1 MKKPALL
8 SAFAT
13 TVLILI
19 CLILIVVVWIGL
31 DLQNRAERSFGPSSP
46 KLAFVQRLSLTA
58 RLLLEEKDLTEP
70 LDPNGAT
77 QKFKIE
83 TGESPNAVS
92 DRLQNTRLVANAAAL
107 RDYLVY
113 SGLDTSLQAGEFELS
128 SKMNAMQIAWALQD
142 ATPSEITFRILP
154 GWRMEEI
161 AEALPTSG
169 LEFSQRSLLDIANQ
183 PAESL
188 TPETTPLLSLL
199 PPSVSLEGFLY
210 PDSYRLPRII
220 SVEAFI
226 KTLLD
231 DFQLKVD
238 RQLLDG
244 FQRQGLS
251 LYQAVTLASIV
262 QREAVLEDEMPMI
275 ASVFLN
281 RLNSGMSLD
290 TDPTIQYA
298 LGYDLLNHTWWKN
311 PLSLDDLKV
320 TSTYNTYLHP
330 GLPPGPISNPGL
342 SALKAV
348 AFPAQTQYFYFRM
361 ACDNSGRHN
370 FAVTFE
376 QHQQNACP

>member
-13 TVLILI
+13 TVLILL
-19 CLILIVVVWIGL
+19 CLILIVSVWITI
-31 DLQNRAERSFGPSSP
+31 DLQNRAERSFGPASP
-46 KLAFVQRLSLTA
+46 KLALVQRLSLTT
-58 RLLLEEKDLTEP
+58 RLLLETNDLTEP
-70 LDPNGAT
+70 LDPAGAV

-83 TGESPNAVS
+83 AGESPLAIS
-92 DRLQNTRLVANAAAL
+92 DRLQETRLIASAAAL

-128 SKMNAMQIAWALQD
+128 AKMNAIQIAWALQD

-169 LEFSQRSLLDIANQ
+169 LEFSQRSFLDIANQ
-183 PAESL
+183 PSDNL
-188 TPETTPLLSLL
+188 SPETISLFKQL
-199 PPSVSLEGFLY
+199 PPSASLEGFLY

-220 SVEAFI
+220 SVDAFA

-231 DFQLKVD
+231 DFQVKVD
-238 RQLLDG
+238 HQMQEG
-244 FQRQGLS
+244 FKRQGLS

-275 ASVFLN
+275 ASVFYN
-281 RLNSGMSLD
+281 RLNSGINLD

-298 LGYDLLNHTWWKN
+298 LGYDLLGKTWWKN
-311 PLSLDDLKV
+311 PLSLEDLQV
-320 TSTYNTYLHP
+320 NSSYNTYLHP

-342 SALKAV
+342 SALQAV
-348 AFPAQTQYFYFRM
+348 AFPAQTQYLYFRM

-376 QHQQNACP
+376 QHKANACP

>member
-1 MKKPALL
+1 MKKPFLL

-13 TVLILI
+13 TVLILL
-19 CLILIVVVWIGL
+19 CLILIVAIWITI
-31 DLQNRAERSFGPSSP
+31 DLQNRAERSFGPASP
-46 KLAFVQRLSLTA
+46 KLAFFERLSLIT
-58 RLLLEEKDLTEP
+58 RLLLEESDLTGP
-70 LDPNGAT
+70 LKPTGAVQAFT
-77 QKFKIE
+77 IE
-83 TGESPNAVS
+83 AGESPYS
-92 DRLQNTRLVANAAAL
+92 ITDRLENDRLIANAAAL

-113 SGLDTSLQAGEFELS
+113 SGLDTSLQAGEFQLS
-128 SKMNAMQIAWALQD
+128 PKMSPIQIAWALQD
-142 ATPSEITFRILP
+142 ATPSEITFRVLP

-183 PAESL
+183 PAKFL
-188 TPETTPLLSLL
+188 TPETTPLLSQL
-199 PPSVSLEGFLY
+199 PPAASLEGFLY

-220 SVEAFI
+220 SVTAFI

-238 RQLLDG
+238 RQMQDG

-281 RLNSGMSLD
+281 RLNNGMNLD

-298 LGYDLLNHTWWKN
+298 LGYDLLDRTWWKN
-311 PLSLDDLKV
+311 PLSLDDLQV
-320 TSTYNTYLHP
+320 NSSYNTYQHP

-348 AFPAQTQYFYFRM
+348 AFPAQTNYFFFRM

-376 QHQQNACP
+376 QHKQNACP

>member
-13 TVLILI
+13 TVLILL
-19 CLILIVVVWIGL
+19 CLILIVSVWITI
-31 DLQNRAERSFGPSSP
+31 DLQNRAEHSFGPASP
-46 KLAFVQRLSLTA
+46 KLALVQRLSLTT
-58 RLLLEEKDLTEP
+58 RLLLETNDLTEP
-70 LDPNGAT
+70 LDPAGAV

-83 TGESPNAVS
+83 AGESPLAIS
-92 DRLQNTRLVANAAAL
+92 DRLQETRLIASAAAL

-128 SKMNAMQIAWALQD
+128 AKMNAIQIAWELQD

-169 LEFSQRSLLDIANQ
+169 LEFSQRSFLDIANQ
-183 PAESL
+183 PSDNL
-188 TPETTPLLSLL
+188 NPETISLLKQL
-199 PPSVSLEGFLY
+199 PPSASLEGFLY
-210 PDSYRLPRII
+210 PDSYRLPRIT
-220 SVEAFI
+220 SVDAFV

-231 DFQLKVD
+231 DFQVKVD
-238 RQLLDG
+238 HQMQEG
-244 FQRQGLS
+244 FKRQGLS

-275 ASVFLN
+275 TSVFYN
-281 RLNSGMSLD
+281 RLNSGINLD

-298 LGYDLLNHTWWKN
+298 LGYDLLGKTWWKN
-311 PLSLDDLKV
+311 PLSLEDLQV
-320 TSTYNTYLHP
+320 NSSYNTYLHP

-342 SALKAV
+342 SALQAV
-348 AFPAQTQYFYFRM
+348 AFPAQTQYLYFRM

-370 FAVTFE
+370 FAITFE
-376 QHQQNACP
+376 QHKANACP

>member
-13 TVLILI
+13 TVLILL
-19 CLILIVVVWIGL
+19 CLIVIVSVWIVI
-31 DLQNRAERSFGPSSP
+31 DLQNRAERTFGPASP
-46 KLAFVQRLSLTA
+46 RLAFIQRLSLIS
-58 RLLLEEKDLTEP
+58 RLLLEESDLTRQ
-70 LDPNGAT
+70 LSQTGAVQSFT
-77 QKFKIE
+77 IKP
-83 TGESPNAVS
+83 GESPYSVT
-92 DRLQNTRLVANAAAL
+92 DRLEKARLIASGAAL
-107 RDYLVY
+107 SDYLVY
-113 SGLDTSLQAGEFELS
+113 SGLDTTLQAGNFELS
-128 SKMNAMQIAWALQD
+128 PKMSAIQVAWALQD
-142 ATPSEITFRILP
+142 ATPSEITFHILP

-183 PAESL
+183 PGDYL
-188 TPETTPLLSLL
+188 TAETTPLLSLL
-199 PPSVSLEGFLY
+199 PPSASLEGFLY

-220 SVEAFI
+220 SVEAFV

-238 RQLLDG
+238 RQMLDG

-262 QREAVLEDEMPMI
+262 QREAVLEDEMPLI

-281 RLNSGMSLD
+281 RLNNGMSLD
-290 TDPTIQYA
+290 TDPSIQYA

-311 PLSLDDLKV
+311 PLTLDDLQV
-320 TSTYNTYLHP
+320 ASTYNTYLHP

-348 AFPAQTQYFYFRM
+348 AFPAQTRYLYFRM

-370 FAVTFE
+370 FSVTFE
-376 QHQQNACP
+376 QHEQNACP

>member
-1 MKKPALL
+1 MKKPSLL

-13 TVLILI
+13 TILILL
-19 CLILIVVVWIGL
+19 CLILIVTVWITL
-31 DLQNRAERSFGPSSP
+31 DLQNRAERSFGAASS
-46 KLAFVQRLSLTA
+46 KLDYFQRLSLTT
-58 RLLLEEKDLTEP
+58 RLLLEQNDLTEP
-70 LDPNGAT
+70 LDPVGADRT
-77 QKFKIE
+77 FKIE
-83 TGESPNAVS
+83 MGESPYAVTT
-92 DRLQNTRLVANAAAL
+92 RLQDMRLVADAAAL

-113 SGLDTSLQAGEFELS
+113 SGLDTSLQAGEFQLS
-128 SKMNAMQIAWALQD
+128 AKMSAIQIAWALQD
-142 ATPSEITFRILP
+142 ATPSEVAFRILP

-169 LEFSQRSLLDIANQ
+169 LEFSQRSFLDIANQ
-183 PAESL
+183 PAETL
-188 TPETTPLLSLL
+188 TTATTPLLSLL
-199 PPSVSLEGFLY
+199 PASASLEGFLY

-231 DFQLKVD
+231 DFQIKVD
-238 RQLLDG
+238 RQMQDG

-281 RLNSGMSLD
+281 RLNSGMNLD

-298 LGYDLLNHTWWKN
+298 LGYDLTGRTWWKN

-320 TSTYNTYLHP
+320 NSSYNTYLNP
-330 GLPPGPISNPGL
+330 GLPPGPICNPEL

-348 AFPAQTQYFYFRM
+348 AFPAQTRYFFFRM

-376 QHQQNACP
+376 QHKQNACP

>member
-1 MKKPALL
+1 MKKPFLL

-13 TVLILI
+13 TVLILL
-19 CLILIVVVWIGL
+19 CLILIVAVWITI
-31 DLQNRAERSFGPSSP
+31 DLQNRAERSFGPASP
-46 KLAFVQRLSLTA
+46 KLAFFERLSLIT
-58 RLLLEEKDLTEP
+58 RLLLEEADLTGP
-70 LDPNGAT
+70 LKPTGAVQAFT
-77 QKFKIE
+77 IE
-83 TGESPNAVS
+83 AGESPYS
-92 DRLQNTRLVANAAAL
+92 ITDRLEKNHLIANAAAL

-113 SGLDTSLQAGEFELS
+113 SGLDTTLQAGEFQLS
-128 SKMNAMQIAWALQD
+128 PKMSPIQIAWALQD

-183 PAESL
+183 PAKFL
-188 TPETTPLLSLL
+188 TPETIPLLSEL
-199 PPSVSLEGFLY
+199 PPSASLEGFLY

-220 SVEAFI
+220 SVTAFI

-238 RQLLDG
+238 SQLQDG
-244 FQRQGLS
+244 FRRQGLN

-262 QREAVLEDEMPMI
+262 QREAVLEEEMPMI

-281 RLNSGMSLD
+281 RLNNGMNLD

-298 LGYDLLNHTWWKN
+298 LGYDLLDRTWWKN
-311 PLSLDDLKV
+311 PLSLDDLQV
-320 TSTYNTYLHP
+320 NSSYNTYQHP

-348 AFPAQTQYFYFRM
+348 AFPAQTNYFFFRM

-376 QHQQNACP
+376 QHKQNACP

>member
-1 MKKPALL
+1 MKKPFLL

-13 TVLILI
+13 TVLILL
-19 CLILIVVVWIGL
+19 CLILIVAVWITI
-31 DLQNRAERSFGPSSP
+31 DLQNRAERSFGPASP
-46 KLAFVQRLSLTA
+46 KLAFFERLSLIT
-58 RLLLEEKDLTEP
+58 RLLLEEADLTGP
-70 LDPNGAT
+70 LKPTGAVQAFT
-77 QKFKIE
+77 IE
-83 TGESPNAVS
+83 AGESPYS
-92 DRLQNTRLVANAAAL
+92 ITDRLEKNHLIANAAAL

-113 SGLDTSLQAGEFELS
+113 SGLDTTLQAGEFQLS
-128 SKMNAMQIAWALQD
+128 PKMSPIQIAWALQD

-183 PAESL
+183 PAKFL
-188 TPETTPLLSLL
+188 TPETIPLLSEL
-199 PPSVSLEGFLY
+199 PPSASLEGFLY

-220 SVEAFI
+220 SVTAFI

-238 RQLLDG
+238 SQMQDG
-244 FQRQGLS
+244 FRRQGLN

-262 QREAVLEDEMPMI
+262 QREAVLEEEMPMI

-281 RLNSGMSLD
+281 RLNNGMNLD

-298 LGYDLLNHTWWKN
+298 LGYDLLDRTWWKN
-311 PLSLDDLKV
+311 PLSLDDLQV
-320 TSTYNTYLHP
+320 NSSYNTYQHP

-348 AFPAQTQYFYFRM
+348 AFPAQTNYFFFRM

-376 QHQQNACP
+376 QHKQNACP

>member
-13 TVLILI
+13 TLLILL
-19 CLILIVVVWIGL
+19 CLILIVTVWIIL
-31 DLQNRAERSFGPSSP
+31 DLQSRGERTFGAADP
-46 KLAFVQRLSLTA
+46 KLAFFQRLSLTT
-58 RLLLEEKDLTEP
+58 RLLLEEQSLTEP
-70 LDPNGAT
+70 ADPAGAAQT
-77 QKFKIE
+77 FKIE
-83 TGESPNAVS
+83 MGESPFAITN
-92 DRLQNTRLVANAAAL
+92 RLQDRQLITNAAAL

-113 SGLDTSLQAGEFELS
+113 SGLDTSLQAGEFQIS
-128 SKMNAMQIAWALQD
+128 AKMNAIQIAWALQD
-142 ATPSEITFRILP
+142 ATPKEVAFRILP

-183 PAESL
+183 PADYL
-188 TPETTPLLSLL
+188 TAETIPLLSEL
-199 PPSVSLEGFLY
+199 PPSTSLEGFLY

-226 KTLLD
+226 RTLLD
-231 DFQLKVD
+231 DFEIKVD
-238 RQLLDG
+238 RQTQDG

-251 LYQAVTLASIV
+251 LYQAVTMASIV

-275 ASVFLN
+275 ASVFFN
-281 RLNSGMSLD
+281 RLNNGMNLD
-290 TDPTIQYA
+290 TDPTVQYA
-298 LGYDLLNHTWWKN
+298 LGYDLMDRTWWKN

-320 TSTYNTYLHP
+320 NSSYNTYLHA

>member
-13 TVLILI
+13 PVLILL
-19 CLILIVVVWIGL
+19 CLILMVAGWITI
-31 DLQNRAERSFGPSSP
+31 DLQNRAERSFGAASP
-46 KLAFVQRLSLTA
+46 RLAFFQRLSLTT

-70 LDPNGAT
+70 LDPASAV
-77 QKFKIE
+77 QAFKVE
-83 TGESPNAVS
+83 TGESPYAVA
-92 DRLQNTRLVANAAAL
+92 DRLQNVRLIPSAAAL

-113 SGLDTSLQAGEFELS
+113 SGLDTTLQAGEFQLS
-128 SKMNAMQIAWALQD
+128 AKMSPIQITWALQD
-142 ATPSEITFRILP
+142 ATPSEISFRILP

-169 LEFSQRSLLDIANQ
+169 LEFSQRSLLEITNQ
-183 PAESL
+183 PADYL
-188 TPETTPLLSLL
+188 TVETTPLLREM
-199 PPSVSLEGFLY
+199 PPSASLEGFLY

-220 SVEAFI
+220 SVRAFI

-231 DFQLKVD
+231 DFQIKVD
-238 RQLLDG
+238 RQIQDG

-251 LYQAVTLASIV
+251 LYQAVTLASII

-281 RLNSGMSLD
+281 RLNSGMNLD

-298 LGYDLLNHTWWKN
+298 LGYDLLGRTWWKN
-311 PLSLDDLKV
+311 PLSLDDLQV
-320 TSTYNTYLHP
+320 NASYNTYLHS

-348 AFPAQTQYFYFRM
+348 AFPAQTRYFFFRM

-376 QHQQNACP
+376 QHKQNACP

>member
-1 MKKPALL
+1 MKKPFLL

-13 TVLILI
+13 TVLILL
-19 CLILIVVVWIGL
+19 CLILIVAVWITI
-31 DLQNRAERSFGPSSP
+31 DLQNRAERSFGPASP
-46 KLAFVQRLSLTA
+46 KLAFFERLSLIT
-58 RLLLEEKDLTEP
+58 RLLLEEADLTGP
-70 LDPNGAT
+70 LKPTGAVQAFT
-77 QKFKIE
+77 IE
-83 TGESPNAVS
+83 AGESPYS
-92 DRLQNTRLVANAAAL
+92 ITDRLEKNHLIANAAAL

-113 SGLDTSLQAGEFELS
+113 SGLDTTLQAGEFQLS
-128 SKMNAMQIAWALQD
+128 PKMSPIQIAWALQD

-183 PAESL
+183 PAKFL
-188 TPETTPLLSLL
+188 TPETIPLLSEL
-199 PPSVSLEGFLY
+199 PPSASLEGFLY

-220 SVEAFI
+220 SVTAFI

-238 RQLLDG
+238 RQLQDG
-244 FQRQGLS
+244 FRRQGLN

-262 QREAVLEDEMPMI
+262 QREAVLEEEMPMI

-281 RLNSGMSLD
+281 RLNNGMNLD

-298 LGYDLLNHTWWKN
+298 LGYDLLDRTWWKN
-311 PLSLDDLKV
+311 PLSLDDLQV
-320 TSTYNTYLHP
+320 NSSYNTYQHP

-348 AFPAQTQYFYFRM
+348 AFPAQTNYFFFRM

-376 QHQQNACP
+376 QHKQNACP

>member
-13 TVLILI
+13 TVLILL
-19 CLILIVVVWIGL
+19 CLILIVSVWITI

-46 KLAFVQRLSLTA
+46 RLALFQRLSLIT
-58 RLLLEEKDLTEP
+58 RLLLVEDDLTEP
-70 LDPNGAT
+70 LHPTGALQAFT
-77 QKFKIE
+77 IE
-83 TGESPNAVS
+83 PGESPFSVT
-92 DRLQNTRLVANAAAL
+92 DRLESARLIANGAAL

-113 SGLDTSLQAGEFELS
+113 SGLDTTLQAGEFQLS
-128 SKMNAMQIAWALQD
+128 PKMTAVQIAWAMQD
-142 ATPSEITFRILP
+142 ATPSEVNFRILP

-161 AEALPTSG
+161 AAALPTSG

-183 PAESL
+183 PAEYLS
-188 TPETTPLLSLL
+188 PETTPLLSQL
-199 PPSVSLEGFLY
+199 PPTASLEGFLF
-210 PDSYRLPRII
+210 PDSYRLPRVI
-220 SVEAFI
+220 SVSAFI

-231 DFQLKVD
+231 DFMLKVD
-238 RQLLDG
+238 RQMQDG
-244 FQRQGLS
+244 YQRQGLS
-251 LYQAVTLASIV
+251 LYQAVTLASII
-262 QREAVLEDEMPMI
+262 QREAVLEEEMPMI
-275 ASVFLN
+275 ASVFYN
-281 RLNSGMSLD
+281 RLNNGMSLD
-290 TDPTIQYA
+290 TDPTVQYA
-298 LGYDLLNHTWWKN
+298 LGYDLLQKTWWKN

-320 TSTYNTYLHP
+320 NSSYNTYLNP

-348 AFPAQTQYFYFRM
+348 AFPAQTGYFYFRM